1 MSNYKRGANNS
12 SVSPS
17 RSTMGLAPLANQ
29 SAQFFDQ
36 DEVFKLKKEFR
47 MKENEYE
54 TKIAL
59 NE

>member
-1 MSNYKRGANNS
+1 
-12 SVSPS
+12 
-17 RSTMGLAPLANQ
+17 MGLAPLANQ